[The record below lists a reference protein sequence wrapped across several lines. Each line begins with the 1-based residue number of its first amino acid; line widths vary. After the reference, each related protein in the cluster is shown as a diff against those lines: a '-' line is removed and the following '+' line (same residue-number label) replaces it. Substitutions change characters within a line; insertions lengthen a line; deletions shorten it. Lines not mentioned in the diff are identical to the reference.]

1 MKTKTILIGLAVFL
15 VCCVVSALYYGHKR
29 ERIGYDRGY
38 QVGYDSG
45 YVAPHPADTEYVD
58 KPIYIDNP
66 VPVIEYRDT
75 GRVVY
80 VPVIIKDSTGHADTT
95 AAPMHPEIK
104 QYEDSTYRAQVSGIQ
119 PNLDWIEVHQMTAYI
134 TKVVPEYKYPTFA
147 LSPTIDAFVLPGH
160 FSFGGGLEIDYWKG
174 RWQFSAEGG
183 YGVFYDFKRA
193 IAGPY
198 GQIGAKYNLIR
209 K

>member
-1 MKTKTILIGLAVFL
+1 MKFDRILDDILL
-15 VCCVVSALYYGHKR
+15 VVCVIVVAYFSWQISGNIHYSS
-29 ERIGYDRGY
+29 GYD
-38 QVGYDSG
+38 DALASIK
-45 YVAPHPADTEYVD
+45 PDTVYVD
-58 KPIYIDNP
+58 NTIHYDEP
-66 VPVIEYRDT
+66 VPDTIFRDT

-80 VPVIIKDSTGHADTT
+80 VQVPVTDSTGHVDTT
-95 AAPMHPEIK
+95 AIALHPEVR
-104 QYEDSTYRAQVSGIQ
+104 QFADPERAVYELQISGIE
-119 PNLDWIEVHQMTAYI
+119 PRLDWITVHQHTEYI
-134 TKVVPEYKYPTFA
+134 NVPVPQPKYPSFV
-147 LSPTIDAFVLPGH
+147 LSPAVGGYVLPGG
-160 FSFGGGLEIDYWKG
+160 FGIAGGLELDYWRG

>member
-1 MKTKTILIGLAVFL
+1 MKFDRILDDILL
-15 VCCVVSALYYGHKR
+15 VACVIVVAYFSWQISGNIYYSS
-29 ERIGYDRGY
+29 GYD
-38 QVGYDSG
+38 DALASIK
-45 YVAPHPADTEYVD
+45 PDTEYVD
-58 KPIYIDNP
+58 KPIYIDKP

-80 VPVIIKDSTGHADTT
+80 VPVIVKDSTGHADTT
-95 AAPMHPEIK
+95 AIPMHPEVK

-119 PNLDWIEVHQMTAYI
+119 PNLDWIEVYQRTFYI

-147 LSPTIDAFVLPGH
+147 LSPTIDAFVLPGT
-160 FSFGGGLEIDYWKG
+160 FGAGGGLEIDYWKG

-183 YGVFYDFKRA
+183 YGVFSDFKRS